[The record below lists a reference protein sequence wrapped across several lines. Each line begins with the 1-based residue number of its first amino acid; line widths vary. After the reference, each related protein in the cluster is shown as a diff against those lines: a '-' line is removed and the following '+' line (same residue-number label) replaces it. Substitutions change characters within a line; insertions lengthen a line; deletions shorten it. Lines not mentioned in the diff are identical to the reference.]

1 MSTGDKVIALIVAVV
16 LLAGVVAWLFHW
28 YVLDYKYW
36 RLPAWQGRIPARELV
51 YDEYLYSPDDV
62 VTTTGEIMTRDE
74 WEQLDPDLAAE
85 TLTAEWHDEGNE
97 TTAITGQMNVLDDL
111 RLLAWDASR
120 QVSMIKT
127 LRAAYRQEMAWTLDW
142 YRDALEHRRVA

>member
-1 MSTGDKVIALIVAVV
+1 MSTSSEVQLLIGAVV
-16 LLAGVVAWLFHW
+16 LLIGVAWWSYRRWLRVDDEW
-28 YVLDYKYW
+28 TV
-36 RLPAWQGRIPARELV
+36 PAWQRPV
-51 YDEYLYSPDDV
+51 PYDEY
-62 VTTTGEIMTRDE
+62 VTYVSADE
-74 WEQLDPDLAAE
+74 WELLDPDLAAE
-85 TLTAEWHDEGNE
+85 TLIAEWHDEGNE

>member
-1 MSTGDKVIALIVAVV
+1 MSRSDEWQLLAALILV
-16 LLAGVVAWLFHW
+16 LCGVVGWLFHW
-28 YVLDYKYW
+28 YVLDVKYW
-36 RLPAWQGRIPARELV
+36 RLPAWRGRTV
-51 YDEYLYSPDDV
+51 SPLIYGADDI

-74 WEQLDPDLAAE
+74 WEQLDPDTAAE
-85 TLTAEWHDEGNE
+85 TLIAEWHDEGNE